1 AATGDDR
8 LLHPI
13 LAGLFSFHVVNAELR
28 TAERL
33 GLELLNRGETLN
45 DRIVLVDGHKTLM
58 HVRYKLG
65 KFEAAREHF
74 ERGMSLYQESPWPE
88 VTVEHL
94 DDPGPQ
100 LLFYGACALWVL
112 GYPDR
117 ARQAAADAVTLGRQR
132 GHHLSL
138 VHAVYIN
145 GHLSELMDDWEGVQ
159 RSNEETVALS
169 TEWGVSGILEPVA
182 RRERLVAVLLRCDAE
197 QMEYK
202 RQHPQP
208 GFARPLHDAVLA
220 RAYGRQGAPE
230 EGLQILEGS
239 LAWSDET
246 GSRFFDAE
254 VYRTRAELL
263 LLLGRMDEAEGS
275 FSKALEVA
283 REQKARMWELRAACG
298 LAGLWRDQGRGAEA
312 HGLLAPI
319 YSWFSEGFGTRD
331 LQVARALL
339 DTLSPSPAV

>member
-1 AATGDDR
+1 
-8 LLHPI
+8 
-13 LAGLFSFHVVNAELR
+13 VVNAELR

-33 GLELLNRGETLN
+33 GLELLTWGETLN

-94 DDPGPQ
+94 DDPGPH

-117 ARQAAADAVTLGRQR
+117 ARQAAADAITLGRQR

-182 RRERLVAVLLRCDAE
+182 RRERLVAVALRCDAE

-246 GSRFFDAE
+246 GSQFFDAE

-275 FSKALEVA
+275 YGKALE
-283 REQKARMWELRAACG
+283 
-298 LAGLWRDQGRGAEA
+298 
-312 HGLLAPI
+312 
-319 YSWFSEGFGTRD
+319 
-331 LQVARALL
+331 
-339 DTLSPSPAV
+339 SPANRRLGCGS